1 MYADAWLGSWINGWF
16 RVAKMHRMGVSG
28 PTMVFFASFSGSH
41 REHSDF
47 LYFATF
53 FEIGRLRRPI

>member
-1 MYADAWLGSWINGWF
+1 MCADALLGSLIDGWY

-41 REHSDF
+41 REHSD
-47 LYFATF
+47 LF
-53 FEIGRLRRPI
+53 FILQLFSKSDV